1 MKESPI
7 LFSEKMVRAI
17 LAGKKSQTRR
27 IVNPQPHAG
36 IRESV
41 FVKSGIEDGH
51 GREIKSPYG
60 YIGDILW
67 VRESWQAQNTSGLWW
82 HEVPRNDRPL
92 WNWAFTNPVE
102 PAFESMPPR
111 WIPSIHMPRMA
122 CRIELEITEL
132 RIERLNNISEGDAI
146 AEGCQAWIENGQAT
160 DTAISDYAHLW
171 NEINLERGYSWESN
185 PFVWVVSFQPARG
198 LTKRAVDLGDSA
210 AFQALSTPEVLS
222 TCQAD
227 STPAP
232 NH

>member
-1 MKESPI
+1 MNEHPI

-27 IVNPQPHAG
+27 IVKGTALDWLQPNMFTKEYVALP
-36 IRESV
+36 ENYL
-41 FVKSGIEDGH
+41 
-51 GREIKSPYG
+51 SPYG
-60 YIGDILW
+60 YAGDVLW

-82 HEVPRNDRPL
+82 HEVARNDRPL

-102 PAFESMPPR
+102 PAYEAIPPR

-132 RIERLNNISEGDAI
+132 RIERLNDISENDAI
-146 AEGCQAWIENGQAT
+146 AEGCQAWMENGQVT
-160 DTAISDYAHLW
+160 DTAVSDYAHLW

-185 PFVWVVSFQPARG
+185 PFVWVVSFKIARG
-198 LTKRAVDLGDSA
+198 LTKRAVELGDSA
-210 AFQALSTPEVLS
+210 ASQALSMPEVLS
-222 TCQAD
+222 TQQAE

-232 NH
+232 IH